1 MKNCTQIFFLTIL
14 LTAFSYFYFLD
25 TIVRNSRPA
34 PELHARKHIDAP
46 VMTPEYKTMLEDI
59 VRRGRVNE

>member
-14 LTAFSYFYFLD
+14 LTAFTYFYFLD

-34 PELHARKHIDAP
+34 PELRAQKHDAP
-46 VMTPEYKTMLEDI
+46 VLTPEYEAMLKDI
-59 VRRGRVNE
+59 VRRGSDNK